1 MDKIVA
7 SIKGD
12 KMFGKLE
19 GDDFTFVVQAA
30 EAMCRNLK
38 QDIVI
43 LKDFRVVPLISN
55 DELPLEIVRFIGE
68 RS

>member
-12 KMFGKLE
+12 KMFGCLE
-19 GDDFTFVVQAA
+19 ADDFMIAVRAA
-30 EAMCRNLK
+30 EAMCRHLQ

-43 LKDFRVVPLISN
+43 LKDFRVVPLLSN
-55 DELPLEIVRFIGE
+55 DELPLEIIRFNGE
-68 RS
+68 RI